1 MRSGVR
7 RLAVAVAAVT
17 VAAAGSV
24 AVSADVAA
32 ASASDA
38 CTYSTRL
45 NTQDLSTGNLGYIG
59 YVEMRYSSGCHRV
72 EALMHIDSGFA
83 ASHSGWNAQVAIR
96 TTRGFSAGTS
106 YQNTSQSDLPSP
118 SVSIWGQST
127 EQFQGYVDW
136 TYNCNELETVTAAWD
151 FANGTVVGSSNG
163 SGRWLC

>member
-1 MRSGVR
+1 MRSGLR

-24 AVSADVAA
+24 AVSADVATA
-32 ASASDA
+32 AASDA
-38 CTYSTRL
+38 CSYTMRL
-45 NTQDLSTGNLGYIG
+45 NTDDISTGNLGYIG

-72 EALMHIDSGFA
+72 EAVMHIDSGFA
-83 ASHSGWNAQVAIR
+83 ASHSGWNARVTIR
-96 TTRGFSAGTS
+96 TTQGFSAATP
-106 YQNTSQSDLPSP
+106 YRNTSQSDLLSP

-127 EQFQGYVDW
+127 EQFQADVDW

-151 FANGTVVGSSNG
+151 FSNGTVVGSPNG